1 MIRRLIKAVGQLV
14 VPGVKSGGRRRPT
27 EPEVYTAQGLGI
39 DLSLISS
46 AAFKTVRGLQEA
58 GYEAFIV
65 GGGVRDLLLDIQP
78 KDFDVATDATPQ
90 EVQRVFRRARII
102 GRRFQIVH
110 VTFGQEIIEV
120 STFRALQAS
129 PQKTDDH
136 GRVLSD
142 NVFGE
147 QHEDAARRDFTVNAL
162 YLDPTEGVVLDYHRG
177 VRDLKARVLR
187 MIGDPASRFRE
198 DPVRMLRVVRFMA
211 KLNFDVEPK
220 TMAPV
225 RGLGPLLS
233 NVPQARLFDEM
244 VKLLMSGASRRGLE
258 LLMSLDLHHQCLPL
272 VEMALEPEGN
282 EQERKQAL
290 AFVHRALSDTDLRI
304 SEGRKASPSFLFA
317 CLLWHP
323 VLRSWRSN
331 EAKGERPIPAL
342 HAAIDEVVEAR
353 LGELGLQ
360 RRTATD
366 MRELWQ
372 LQPRFERRG
381 GSLAAKLL
389 EHERFKAA
397 YDFLL
402 LRADSGEVSQALA
415 DWWVAYFEGDDD
427 TRLALVEGLSKA
439 QAGETKPRRRR
450 RRRGPSE

>member
-14 VPGVKSGGRRRPT
+14 VPGVRSPGRRGKT
-27 EPEVYTAQGLGI
+27 EPEVYTAEDLGI
-39 DLSLISS
+39 DLDRISS
-46 AAFKTVRGLQEA
+46 AAHKTIRGLQEA
-58 GYEAFIV
+58 GYAAYIV
-65 GGGVRDLLLDIQP
+65 GGGVRDLLLDLRP

-120 STFRALQAS
+120 STFRALQS
-129 PQKTDDH
+129 TPQKTDDH

-162 YLDPTEGVVLDYHRG
+162 YLDPTDGVVLDYHRG
-177 VRDLKARVLR
+177 VRDLRARVLR
-187 MIGDPASRFRE
+187 MIGDPASRYRE

-211 KLNFDVEPK
+211 KLNFQAESK
-220 TMAPV
+220 TMAPI

-244 VKLLMSGASRRGLE
+244 GKLLMSGASRRGLE

-272 VEMALEPEGN
+272 VQMALEPEGTK
-282 EQERKQAL
+282 EEKAQAL
-290 AFVHRALSDTDLRI
+290 TFVHRALSDTDLRI
-304 SEGRKASPSFLFA
+304 AEGRKASPSFLYA

-323 VLRSWRSN
+323 VLRAWRAN
-331 EAKGERPIPAL
+331 EAQGERPIPAL
-342 HAAIDEVVEAR
+342 HSAIDEVVEAR
-353 LGELGLQ
+353 LTELGLQ
-360 RRTATD
+360 RRTASD
-366 MRELWQ
+366 VRELWQ

-381 GSLAAKLL
+381 GSLAARLL

-402 LRADSGEVSQALA
+402 LRAESGEAPRDLA
-415 DWWVAYFEGDDD
+415 DWWTAYFEGDDEA
-427 TRLALVEGLSKA
+427 RAELVAGLSRS
-439 QAGETKPRRRR
+439 QAGESKPRRRR
-450 RRRGPSE
+450 RRRSPSE